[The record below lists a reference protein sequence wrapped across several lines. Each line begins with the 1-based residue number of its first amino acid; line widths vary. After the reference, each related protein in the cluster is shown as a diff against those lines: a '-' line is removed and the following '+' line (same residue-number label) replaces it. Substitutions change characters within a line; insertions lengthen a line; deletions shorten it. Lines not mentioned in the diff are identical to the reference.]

1 MSEIYSNGSNRF
13 ETIDEFK
20 ESVIYGC
27 EVEFKYHNRLYGI
40 TRLAVDNINLYSPKE
55 NGFEEI
61 DILLPSIDALL
72 DYGVDGV
79 KIKEAIFD
87 AEITWRNL

>member
-1 MSEIYSNGSNRF
+1 MSKPYSNDSNKF

-20 ESVIYGC
+20 ESVLYGC
-27 EVEFKYHNRLYGI
+27 EVEFKYHGKLYGI

-72 DYGVDGV
+72 DYEVDGV
-79 KIKEAIFD
+79 KIREAIFD
-87 AEITWRNL
+87 SEITGRNI

>member
-1 MSEIYSNGSNRF
+1 MSTVVIDSFSNYES
-13 ETIDEFK
+13 IDEFK
-20 ESVIYGC
+20 KSVLYGG

-72 DYGVDGV
+72 DYEVDGV
-79 KIKEAIFD
+79 KIREAIFD
-87 AEITWRNL
+87 SEITWKNI

>member
-1 MSEIYSNGSNRF
+1 MTDIFIDLFDNYES
-13 ETIDEFK
+13 IDEFK

-61 DILLPSIDALL
+61 DILLPSIDDLL
-72 DYGVDGV
+72 DYEVDGV